1 MGQIANQAFSSL
13 ILALS
18 DDDAQVRATVA
29 YALGQIGVSDR
40 TAVLAL
46 VKSLSDVD
54 WRVRRN
60 AADALAEI
68 GVPSGPNRKA
78 RGRFP
83 FNPSLER

>member
-1 MGQIANQAFSSL
+1 M
-13 ILALS
+13 
-18 DDDAQVRATVA
+18 
-29 YALGQIGVSDR
+29 SDR

-83 FNPSLER
+83 FNPSLGR